1 MNKNNIGQFIAE
13 LLNGQREERAVPKEE
28 EKRIDNALV
37 YAETSAKQRIRSFQN
52 MSAIIFSAF
61 LFLGMTVC
69 VICDFAIS
77 GTFTWS
83 LYPVSS
89 ILFAWLIVVPVIKWG
104 SRGILWSLI
113 SLSVFTMPFLFVIN
127 IRIGNNLLMP
137 IATRVSLLAL
147 AYLWCA
153 YIIFQ
158 KLKEQK
164 ILAAA
169 FSLLLTI
176 PLCIAVNYCIAKLL
190 STAFLDI
197 WDILS
202 FLGIALCAIVL
213 FIAAYQKRH
222 SHG

>member
-1 MNKNNIGQFIAE
+1 M
-13 LLNGQREERAVPKEE
+13 P
-28 EKRIDNALV
+28 
-37 YAETSAKQRIRSFQN
+37 
-52 MSAIIFSAF
+52 
-61 LFLGMTVC
+61 
-69 VICDFAIS
+69 
-77 GTFTWS
+77 
-83 LYPVSS
+83 
-89 ILFAWLIVVPVIKWG
+89 
-104 SRGILWSLI
+104 I
-113 SLSVFTMPFLFVIN
+113 SL
-127 IRIGNNLLMP
+127 
-137 IATRVSLLAL
+137 RVSLLAL

-164 ILAAA
+164 ILAEA